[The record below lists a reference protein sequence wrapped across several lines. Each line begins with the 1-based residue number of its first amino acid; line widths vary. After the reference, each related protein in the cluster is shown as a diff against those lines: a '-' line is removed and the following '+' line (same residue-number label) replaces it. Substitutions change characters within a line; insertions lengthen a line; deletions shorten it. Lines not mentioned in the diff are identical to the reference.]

1 MGWRIRVVHS
11 TGYRY
16 AGPVTQSYN
25 EVRLIP
31 RGDSRQNVIVARVE
45 TVPATRAYRF
55 TDYWGT
61 VVTSFDL
68 HAPHTELEVVSTSVV
83 ETGDTAPINRDASWD
98 DVTSEKT
105 ADRLTEMLEFS
116 DYVPADRGLAKI
128 ATTLRRNLKPADAA
142 LAAFRWVHENL
153 RYQPGSTGVHT
164 SAVEAWQAG
173 EGVCQDYAHLSLA
186 LLRQLGIPS
195 RYVSGY
201 LIPKEDTEVKQTVRG
216 ESHAW
221 IEVWTGGWWG
231 YDPTNDIPIGNR
243 HVLVA
248 MGRDYADVSPMKG
261 IYTGGAA
268 QALDV
273 TVDMTRLA

>member
-1 MGWRIRVVHS
+1 VHS

-16 AGPVTQSYN
+16 SGTVTQSYN
-25 EVRLIP
+25 EVRLTP
-31 RGDSRQNVIVARVE
+31 RGDNRQNVIVTRVE

-68 HAPHTELEVVSTSVV
+68 HAPHTELEVVATSVV
-83 ETGDTAPINRDASWD
+83 ETGDTAPVNREASWE
-98 DVTSEKT
+98 DVTHDKV
-105 ADRLTEMLEFS
+105 ADRHTEMLEFS
-116 DYVPADRGLAKI
+116 NYVSSDRGLAKV
-128 ATTLRRNLKPADAA
+128 AATLRRNLKPADAA
-142 LAAFRWVHENL
+142 MAACRWVHENL

-173 EGVCQDYAHLSLA
+173 EGVCQDYVHLSLA
-186 LLRQLGIPS
+186 LLRRLGIPA

-201 LIPKEDTEVKQTVRG
+201 LIPKADTEVKQTVRG

-221 IEVWTGGWWG
+221 VEIWTGGWWG

-261 IYTGGAA
+261 IYLGGEAE
-268 QALDV
+268 ALEV

>member
-1 MGWRIRVVHS
+1 VGWRLRVVHS

-16 AGPVTQSYN
+16 SGTVTQSYN
-25 EVRLIP
+25 EVRLTP
-31 RGDSRQNVIVARVE
+31 RGDSRQNVIVTRVE

-68 HAPHTELEVVSTSVV
+68 HAPHTELEVVATSVV
-83 ETGDTAPINRDASWD
+83 ETGDTAPINRDASWE
-98 DVTSEKT
+98 DVTHEKT

-116 DYVPADRGLAKI
+116 NYVSSDRGLAKV
-128 ATTLRRNLKPADAA
+128 AATLRRNLKPADAA
-142 LAAFRWVHENL
+142 LAACRWVHENL

-173 EGVCQDYAHLSLA
+173 EGVCQDYVHLSLA

-201 LIPKEDTEVKQTVRG
+201 LIPKADTEVKQTVRG

-221 IEVWTGGWWG
+221 VEIWTGGWWG

-261 IYTGGAA
+261 IYLGGEAE
-268 QALDV
+268 ALDV

>member
-1 MGWRIRVVHS
+1 VGWRIRVVHS

-16 AGPVTQSYN
+16 SGTVTQSYN
-25 EVRLIP
+25 EVRLTP
-31 RGDSRQNVIVARVE
+31 RGDNRQNVIVTRVE

-61 VVTSFDL
+61 VVTAFDL
-68 HAPHTELEVVSTSVV
+68 HAPHTELEVVATSVV
-83 ETGDTAPINRDASWD
+83 ETGDTAPVNREASWE
-98 DVTSEKT
+98 DVTHDKV
-105 ADRLTEMLEFS
+105 ADRHTEMLEFS
-116 DYVPADRGLAKI
+116 NYVSSDRGLAKV
-128 ATTLRRNLKPADAA
+128 AATLRRNLKPADAA
-142 LAAFRWVHENL
+142 MAACRWVHENL

-173 EGVCQDYAHLSLA
+173 EGVCQDYVHLSLA
-186 LLRQLGIPS
+186 LLRRLGIPA

-201 LIPKEDTEVKQTVRG
+201 LIPKADTEVKQTVRG

-221 IEVWTGGWWG
+221 VEIWTGGWWG

-261 IYTGGAA
+261 IYLGGEAE
-268 QALDV
+268 ALDV

>member
-16 AGPVTQSYN
+16 SGPVTQSYN
-25 EVRLIP
+25 EVRLTP
-31 RGDSRQNVIVARVE
+31 RGDNRQNVIVTRVE

-61 VVTSFDL
+61 VVTAFDL

-83 ETGDTAPINRDASWD
+83 ETGDTAPMNRDAGWD
-98 DVTSEKT
+98 DVLSDKI
-105 ADRLTEMLEFS
+105 ADRHTEMLEFS
-116 DYVPADRGLAKI
+116 NYVPANRGLAKVA
-128 ATTLRRNLKPADAA
+128 ATMRRNLKPADAA
-142 LAAFRWVHENL
+142 LAACRWVHENL

-164 SAVEAWQAG
+164 SAVEAWEAG
-173 EGVCQDYAHLSLA
+173 EGVCQDYVHLSLV
-186 LLRQLGIPS
+186 LLRQLGIPA

-201 LIPKEDTEVKQTVRG
+201 LIPKADTEVKQTVRG

-221 IEVWTGGWWG
+221 VEIWTGGWWG

-261 IYTGGAA
+261 VYTGGEAE
-268 QALDV
+268 ALEV